1 MEDRAERGLDGKSRE
16 DRDLK
21 VLQINTVCGSGS
33 VGRITVDIVH
43 ALEEAGDEG
52 MIAFGRRQAPEG
64 VKTWKFGTNLDMGV
78 HVLHTFFKG
87 EHGFASS
94 KQTARLIEKIKE
106 YDPDIIHLHNIHG
119 FYLDVE
125 QLFRYLKTSGKPVVW
140 TLHDCWSFT
149 GHCAHF
155 DYIGCMKWKTG
166 CGSCPQYKNVYPYAL
181 FKDNSAGNYKRK
193 KRSFTGV
200 PDLTVVTPSRWLAG
214 YVRESYLGEYPVQV
228 IPNGIA
234 LDRFRPVDGGLRKR
248 LGFENKYILLGVA
261 SMWEERKGYAYF
273 EQLADRLDDSYQ
285 IILIGLSKRKLKTLH
300 PRIHGVMRTNSMEE
314 LAEYYSMADA
324 YVNTT
329 LEDTFPTTNLE
340 ALACGTPVITFATG
354 GSVESVDASCGKIVP
369 KGDIEALIQA
379 IEELRGEPD
388 KKEACLRRAAGY
400 DKDDRFQDYLKLYRS
415 LLERQGRQAVPG
427 QNTGTEQ

>member
-1 MEDRAERGLDGKSRE
+1 M
-16 DRDLK
+16 K

-125 QLFRYLKTSGKPVVW
+125 QLFRYLKQAGKPVVW

>member
-1 MEDRAERGLDGKSRE
+1 M
-16 DRDLK
+16 K
-21 VLQINTVCGSGS
+21 VLQINTICGSGS
-33 VGRITVDIVH
+33 VGRITVDIVR
-43 ALEEAGDEG
+43 ALEAEGSEG
-52 MIAFGRRQAPEG
+52 MIAFGRRAAPEG
-64 VKTWKFGTNLDMGV
+64 VDAWRFGTNLDMGV

-94 KQTARLIEKIKE
+94 GQTARLIERIRA

-125 QLFRYLKTSGKPVVW
+125 QLFRYLKQAGKPVVW

-166 CGSCPQYKNVYPYAL
+166 CGDCPQYRSVYPYAL
-181 FKDNSAGNYKRK
+181 FKDNSAKNYRRK
-193 KRSFTGV
+193 KAAFTGV
-200 PDLTVVTPSRWLAG
+200 PSLTVVTPSRWLAG
-214 YVRESYLGEYPVQV
+214 YVRESYLGAYPVEV

-234 LDRFRPVDGGLRKR
+234 LDKFHPVDKGLRER
-248 LGFENKYILLGVA
+248 LQLQGKYILLGVA

-273 EQLADRLDDSYQ
+273 EELADRLDDSYQ

-300 PRIHGVMRTNSMEE
+300 PKIRGVMRTNSMEE

-369 KGDIEALIQA
+369 KGDTDALVRA
-379 IEELRGEPD
+379 IEELRREPD
-388 KKEACLRRAAGY
+388 KREACLSRASHY
-400 DKDDRFQDYLKLYRS
+400 DKNDRFREYLALYRK
-415 LLERQGRQAVPG
+415 LLE
-427 QNTGTEQ
+427 E

>member
-1 MEDRAERGLDGKSRE
+1 M
-16 DRDLK
+16 K

-33 VGRITVDIVH
+33 VGRIAVDLVH
-43 ALEEAGDEG
+43 MVEQDGGEG
-52 MIAFGRRQAPEG
+52 CVAFGRRTAPDN
-64 VKTWKFGTNLDMGV
+64 VTTYKFGSNLDMGL

-94 KQTARLIEKIKE
+94 KQTEKLIKKIAE

-125 QLFRYLKTSGKPVVW
+125 MLFWYLKQAGIPVVW

-155 DYIGCMKWKTG
+155 DYIGCMKWKEQCET
-166 CGSCPQYKNVYPYAL
+166 CPQYKNVYPYAL
-181 FKDNSAGNYKRK
+181 FKDNTKNNYLRK
-193 KRSFTGV
+193 KNAFTGV

-214 YVRESYLGEYPVQV
+214 FARESYLGEYPIRV

-234 LDRFRPVDGGLRKR
+234 LDKFKPVDSGLRER
-248 LGFENKYILLGVA
+248 LHMEDKFILLGVA

-273 EQLADRLDDSYQ
+273 EELADRLDDSYQ
-285 IILIGLSKRKLKTLH
+285 IILIGLSKEKMKKLH
-300 PRIHGVMRTNSMEE
+300 PKIHGVMRTNSMEE
-314 LAEYYSMADA
+314 LAEYYSCADA

-354 GSVESVDASCGKIVP
+354 GSVESVDEATGKVVP
-369 KGDIEALIQA
+369 KGDTNALIAA
-379 IEELRGEPD
+379 IEELRAEPSRR
-388 KKEACLRRAAGY
+388 EACLAKSRQY
-400 DKDDRFQDYLKLYRS
+400 DKNDRFLDYLKLYKE
-415 LLERQGRQAVPG
+415 LLE
-427 QNTGTEQ
+427 E

>member
-1 MEDRAERGLDGKSRE
+1 M
-16 DRDLK
+16 K

-193 KRSFTGV
+193 KDAFTGV

-234 LDRFRPVDGGLRKR
+234 LDRFRPVNGGLRKR

>member
-106 YDPDIIHLHNIHG
+106 YDPDIIHLHNVHG

-193 KRSFTGV
+193 KDAFTGV

-234 LDRFRPVDGGLRKR
+234 LDRFRPVNGGLRKR

>member
-1 MEDRAERGLDGKSRE
+1 M
-16 DRDLK
+16 K

-193 KRSFTGV
+193 KDAFTGV

>member
-1 MEDRAERGLDGKSRE
+1 M
-16 DRDLK
+16 K

-125 QLFRYLKTSGKPVVW
+125 QLFRYLKQAGKPVVW

-193 KRSFTGV
+193 KDAFTGV

-354 GSVESVDASCGKIVP
+354 GSVESVDASCGKIVH

>member
-1 MEDRAERGLDGKSRE
+1 M
-16 DRDLK
+16 K
-21 VLQINTVCGSGS
+21 VLQINTICGSGS

-43 ALEEAGDEG
+43 ALEEQGDEG
-52 MIAFGRRQAPEG
+52 MVAFGRRTGPEG
-64 VKTWKFGTNLDMGV
+64 IPTYKFGTDLDMGF
-78 HVLHTFFKG
+78 HVLHTFFRG
-87 EHGFASS
+87 EHGFASK
-94 KQTARLIEKIKE
+94 KQTGRLIEKIKE

-125 QLFRYLKTSGKPVVW
+125 QLFWYLKQAGKPVVW

-166 CGSCPQYKNVYPYAL
+166 CGSCPQYRSVYPYAL
-181 FKDNSAGNYKRK
+181 FKDNTASNYQRK
-193 KRSFTGV
+193 KAAFTGV
-200 PDLTVVTPSRWLAG
+200 PSLTVVTPSQWLAG
-214 YVRESYLGEYPVQV
+214 YARESYLGEYPVQV

-234 LDRFRPVDGGLRKR
+234 LDKFHPVDQGLRRK
-248 LGFENKYILLGVA
+248 LGFEGKYILLGVA

-273 EQLADRLDDSYQ
+273 EQLADRLPDDYQ
-285 IILIGLSKRKLKTLH
+285 IILIGLSKRKMKKLH
-300 PRIHGVMRTNSMEE
+300 PKIHGVMRTNSMEE

-354 GSVESVDASCGKIVP
+354 GSVESVDESCGKVVP
-369 KGDIEALIQA
+369 KGDVEALEA
-379 IEELRGEPD
+379 AVKAMRSEPD
-388 KKEACLRRAAGY
+388 KREACLAKASHY
-400 DKDDRFQDYLKLYRS
+400 DKNERFQDYLKLYAK
-415 LLERQGRQAVPG
+415 LLHE
-427 QNTGTEQ
+427 E

>member
-1 MEDRAERGLDGKSRE
+1 M
-16 DRDLK
+16 K

-43 ALEEAGDEG
+43 ALEAQGDEG
-52 MIAFGRRQAPEG
+52 LVAFGRRSAPEG
-64 VKTWKFGTNLDMGV
+64 IPTYKFGTNLDMSL
-78 HVLHTFFKG
+78 HVLYTFFKG
-87 EHGFASS
+87 EHGFASGR
-94 KQTARLIEKIKE
+94 QTEHLMEKIRA

-125 QLFRYLKTSGKPVVW
+125 ELFAYLKTAGKPVVW

-166 CGSCPQYKNVYPYAL
+166 CGKCPQYRSVYPYAL
-181 FKDNSAGNYKRK
+181 FKDNTASNFQRK
-193 KRSFTGV
+193 KAAFTGL
-200 PDLTVVTPSRWLAG
+200 PSLTVVTPSRWLAG
-214 YVRESYLGEYPVQV
+214 YARQSYLGEYPVEV

-234 LDRFRPVDGGLRKR
+234 LDKFHPVEKGLRHR
-248 LGFENKYILLGVA
+248 LGFDGKYILLGVA

-273 EQLADRLDDSYQ
+273 EELANRLPEEYQ
-285 IILIGLSKRKLKTLH
+285 IVLIGLSKRKLQTLH

-314 LAEYYSMADA
+314 LAEYYSMADL

-340 ALACGTPVITFATG
+340 ALACGTPVLTFATG
-354 GSVESVDASCGKIVP
+354 GSVESVDESCGRVVE
-369 KGDIEALIQA
+369 KGNIEALEA
-379 IEELRGEPD
+379 AVREFRGKEKPR
-388 KKEACLRRAAGY
+388 EACLQKASHY
-400 DKDDRFQDYLKLYRS
+400 DKNERFQDYLRLYAKL
-415 LLERQGRQAVPG
+415 LQG
-427 QNTGTEQ
+427 E